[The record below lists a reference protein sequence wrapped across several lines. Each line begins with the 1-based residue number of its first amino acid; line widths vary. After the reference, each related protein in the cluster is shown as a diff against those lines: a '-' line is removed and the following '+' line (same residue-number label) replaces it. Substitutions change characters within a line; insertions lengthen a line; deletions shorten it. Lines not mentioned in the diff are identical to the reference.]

1 MKQVM
6 KQAMKPVMKPVMK
19 QLLLC
24 AIVIVGT
31 ATAAAR
37 AAETPAP
44 AAGDELAQNLFA
56 PEVVLKYRQEIG
68 LDDSQSK
75 SLKELVQ
82 KAQARFLDV
91 QWDMQSEATKL
102 GALLRAPRIEETAAI
117 AQADKVL
124 GMERQVKEAQLSLL
138 IRIKN
143 LLTPAQQ
150 DKLAE
155 LRRSGP

>member
-1 MKQVM
+1 MSMAV
-6 KQAMKPVMKPVMK
+6 
-19 QLLLC
+19 
-24 AIVIVGT
+24 
-31 ATAAAR
+31 AA
-37 AAETPAP
+37 AAETPPAP

-56 PEVVLKYRQEIG
+56 PDVVLKYRQEIG
-68 LDDSQSK
+68 LDDAQSK

-102 GALLRAPRIEETAAI
+102 GVLLRAPRIEETAAI

-150 DKLAE
+150 DKLVE